1 MRKRTKRC
9 VAGLM
14 AALLACLPLAGCG
27 GGKEEG
33 SEGGDVA
40 TALEVQT
47 KLTDTKLEGDVDENS
62 RTLKTVLTFTPE
74 PAGHGHPYVE
84 GGPDWST
91 IPFLYEY
98 LTDYGATPE
107 SRFEPQL
114 LESFEQQ
121 DKVLTLKLREG
132 LQYNDGTPINA
143 DELLNNFYM
152 DLSTLNLLTYAE
164 AIEKVDDLTVKITY
178 KEVSDMITT
187 NLLKSQMIYS
197 VAEYGKWAEVYKD
210 LFENERELDE
220 KEGTYKW
227 TEAGQKKYD
236 ETALEC
242 NSYLPKMTE
251 IKTSGPYMI
260 STVTSDEITLTANP
274 NYRNELP
281 IDTIVGIRQSSS
293 ESLQIAVQNGDL
305 DIENSGLS
313 TDLAM
318 QIAKS
323 NAETIRQVGYSAYSQ
338 WGLCFNVAKAPTDK
352 LEVRQAI
359 AYIVDTDQIAPATEP
374 GMMVADKYATVLPL
388 ALRDKYLSS
397 DQLSKMTEY
406 NLNLEKAEEL
416 LKSVGWSKSGGQWVD
431 ENGQTPEIII
441 GGIGSYQISL
451 ITGEAVANML
461 QEFGI
466 KASFVSQEASAYND
480 YAQSGQAHIII
491 DNFGGANGAQH
502 PIEAYG
508 GIYWYGT
515 RMGLSMTPP
524 AGEKLTFKD
533 EVTGEDFCMDD
544 VISELKLA
552 NGDEEMSAVCE
563 KLAVFFNHNMW
574 YLPVTDQCYVV
585 RVYNDKL
592 SMPSVPTGQVV
603 NDFYWCGTLSVALA
617 KMIHSGELY
626 FVK

>member
-1 MRKRTKRC
+1 MRKKTTKC
-9 VAGLM
+9 IAILM
-14 AALLACLPLAGCG
+14 AVLLAGTSLAGCG
-27 GGKEEG
+27 GKGG
-33 SEGGDVA
+33 GGGEGGEAA
-40 TALEVQT
+40 TALEVKT
-47 KLTDTKLEGDVDENS
+47 TLTDTKLEGEVDENN
-62 RTLKTVLTFTPE
+62 RTLKLILTFTPE

-91 IPFLYEY
+91 IPFLYDY

-121 DKVLTLKLREG
+121 DKVLTLKLKEG
-132 LQYNDGTPINA
+132 LKYSDGSPINA

-152 DLSTLNLLTYAE
+152 DLSTLNLLAYAE
-164 AIEKVDDLTVKITY
+164 SIEKVDDLTVKITY
-178 KEVSDMITT
+178 REVSDMIVT
-187 NLLKSQMIYS
+187 NLLKSQLIYS
-197 VAEYGKWAEVYKD
+197 VAEYGKWAQVYKD
-210 LFENERELDE
+210 LFENERKLDE
-220 KEGTYKW
+220 KEGTYNW
-227 TEAGQKKYD
+227 TEAGKKIYD
-236 ETALEC
+236 ETVLDC

-251 IKTSGPYMI
+251 IITSGPYVI
-260 STVTSDEITLTANP
+260 STVTSDEITLKANP

-318 QIAKS
+318 EIAKK

-338 WGLCFNVAKAPTDK
+338 WGLCMNVAKAPTDK

-397 DQLSKMTEY
+397 EQLSRLTEY

-416 LKSVGWSKSGGQWVD
+416 LTSIGWSKSGSQWVD

-441 GGIGSYQISL
+441 GGVGSYQISL

-515 RMGLSMTPP
+515 RMGLNMTPP

-533 EVTGEDFCMDD
+533 EATGEDFCMDD
-544 VISELKLA
+544 AINQLKLA
-552 NGDEEMSAVCE
+552 SGDEEMSAACDQ
-563 KLAVFFNHNMW
+563 LATFFNHNMW
-574 YLPVTDQCYVV
+574 YLPVTDQCYVC
-585 RVYNDKL
+585 RIYNDKL

-603 NDFYWCGTLSVALA
+603 NDFYWCGTLSVALV
-617 KMIHSGELY
+617 KMIHAGELY
-626 FVK
+626 FVQ

>member
-187 NLLKSQMIYS
+187 NLLKS
-197 VAEYGKWAEVYKD
+197 
-210 LFENERELDE
+210 
-220 KEGTYKW
+220 
-227 TEAGQKKYD
+227 
-236 ETALEC
+236 
-242 NSYLPKMTE
+242 
-251 IKTSGPYMI
+251 
-260 STVTSDEITLTANP
+260 
-274 NYRNELP
+274 
-281 IDTIVGIRQSSS
+281 
-293 ESLQIAVQNGDL
+293 
-305 DIENSGLS
+305 
-313 TDLAM
+313 
-318 QIAKS
+318 
-323 NAETIRQVGYSAYSQ
+323 
-338 WGLCFNVAKAPTDK
+338 
-352 LEVRQAI
+352 
-359 AYIVDTDQIAPATEP
+359 
-374 GMMVADKYATVLPL
+374 
-388 ALRDKYLSS
+388 
-397 DQLSKMTEY
+397 
-406 NLNLEKAEEL
+406 
-416 LKSVGWSKSGGQWVD
+416 
-431 ENGQTPEIII
+431 
-441 GGIGSYQISL
+441 
-451 ITGEAVANML
+451 
-461 QEFGI
+461 
-466 KASFVSQEASAYND
+466 
-480 YAQSGQAHIII
+480 
-491 DNFGGANGAQH
+491 
-502 PIEAYG
+502 
-508 GIYWYGT
+508 
-515 RMGLSMTPP
+515 
-524 AGEKLTFKD
+524 
-533 EVTGEDFCMDD
+533 
-544 VISELKLA
+544 
-552 NGDEEMSAVCE
+552 
-563 KLAVFFNHNMW
+563 
-574 YLPVTDQCYVV
+574 
-585 RVYNDKL
+585 
-592 SMPSVPTGQVV
+592 
-603 NDFYWCGTLSVALA
+603 
-617 KMIHSGELY
+617 
-626 FVK
+626 